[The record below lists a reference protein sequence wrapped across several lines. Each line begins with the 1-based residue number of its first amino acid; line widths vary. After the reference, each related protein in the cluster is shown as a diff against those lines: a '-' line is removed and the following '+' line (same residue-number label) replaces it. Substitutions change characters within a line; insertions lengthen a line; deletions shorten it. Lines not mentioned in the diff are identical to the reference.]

1 MRMEKT
7 TSTPSQR
14 RYSTTPIKP
23 RGSAACPTLFR
34 CGVSRND
41 VSAMIVTGNPV
52 SRATTVCILALLLC
66 LSSRVSESRETS
78 PNGGSSDGRTPSNNF
93 GSCIEGK
100 CIKRTTQDITSGMWF
115 GPRLGKRR
123 RSEEKQ
129 EVSPEI
135 EVLAN
140 TLDGA
145 RWAVITIPAS
155 DKRQPQ
161 FTPRLGRGS
170 SEDLFSYGDAYE
182 VDEDDRSLPPI
193 FAPRLGR
200 RLPWIPS
207 PRLGRQLRNAL
218 RKL

>member
-1 MRMEKT
+1 MV
-7 TSTPSQR
+7 
-14 RYSTTPIKP
+14 
-23 RGSAACPTLFR
+23 A
-34 CGVSRND
+34 
-41 VSAMIVTGNPV
+41 TGNPISHITIIYIV
-52 SRATTVCILALLLC
+52 VMLFCLGSRA
-66 LSSRVSESRETS
+66 SGEYESREIGS
-78 PNGGSSDGRTPSNNF
+78 NSGSSNDRSPSNDF

-123 RSEEKQ
+123 RSDEKQ

-140 TLDGA
+140 ALDGV

-155 DKRQPQ
+155 DKRLPPQ

-170 SEDLFSYGDAYE
+170 GEDLFSYGDAYE
-182 VDEDDRSLPPI
+182 VDEDDRP
-193 FAPRLGR
+193 PRLGR

-207 PRLGRQLRNAL
+207 PRLGRQLRNVL